1 MSELEII
8 DFPIQNWI
16 KIIIVLGTVLI
27 LLSRLYIGDRF
38 QYLFSFWNI
47 HRYFHYKS
55 GETISLLT
63 PNNVIMFFLR
73 LLTTSLF
80 ILILFQNKYQA
91 TQKEFFIKLIIGLS
105 ILILLKFLTE
115 KILSFLFRFKKKLK
129 EINRFRIGIKN
140 LFAVH
145 LYCYLIIIIFGGI
158 SFDKIDN
165 ISLALIILYNVFYL
179 KFILNK
185 YLIRGFKALVY
196 FILYICTFEILPL
209 IFLYKAFPS
218 KIG

>member
-27 LLSRLYIGDRF
+27 LLSRLYTGDRF

-145 LYCYLIIIIFGGI
+145 LYCYLLIIIFSGI
-158 SFDKIDN
+158 SFDKIYN
-165 ISLALIILYNVFYL
+165 ISLALFILYNVFYL
-179 KFILNK
+179 RFILNK

-196 FILYICTFEILPL
+196 FILYICTFEITPVLGVLYL
-209 IFLYKAFPS
+209 IK
-218 KIG
+218 

>member
-8 DFPIQNWI
+8 DFPLQNCI

-196 FILYICTFEILPL
+196 FILYICTFEIIPVLGVLYL
-209 IFLYKAFPS
+209 IK
-218 KIG
+218 

>member
-145 LYCYLIIIIFGGI
+145 LYCYLLIIIFSGI

-185 YLIRGFKALVY
+185 YLIRKFKALVY
-196 FILYICTFEILPL
+196 FILYICTFEIIPVLGVLYL
-209 IFLYKAFPS
+209 IK
-218 KIG
+218 

>member
-145 LYCYLIIIIFGGI
+145 LYCYLLIIIFSGI

-165 ISLALIILYNVFYL
+165 ISLAIIILYNVFYL

-196 FILYICTFEILPL
+196 FILYICTFEIIPVLGVLYL
-209 IFLYKAFPS
+209 IK
-218 KIG
+218 

>member
-16 KIIIVLGTVLI
+16 KTIIVFGTVLI
-27 LLSRLYIGDRF
+27 LLSRLYIGERF

-91 TQKEFFIKLIIGLS
+91 AQKEFFIKLIIGLS
-105 ILILLKFLTE
+105 IIILLKFLTE

-145 LYCYLIIIIFGGI
+145 LYCYLIIIIFSGI

-165 ISLALIILYNVFYL
+165 ISLAIIILYNMFYL

-196 FILYICTFEILPL
+196 FILYICTFEIIPVLGVLYL
-209 IFLYKAFPS
+209 IK
-218 KIG
+218 

>member
-27 LLSRLYIGDRF
+27 LLSRLYTGDRF

-145 LYCYLIIIIFGGI
+145 LYFYLIIIIFGGI

-196 FILYICTFEILPL
+196 FILYICTFEIIPVLGVLYL
-209 IFLYKAFPS
+209 IK
-218 KIG
+218 

>member
-27 LLSRLYIGDRF
+27 LLSRLYIGERF

-91 TQKEFFIKLIIGLS
+91 VQKEFFVKLIVGLS
-105 ILILLKFLTE
+105 ILILLKFLIE

-145 LYCYLIIIIFGGI
+145 LYCYLLIIIFSRI

-165 ISLALIILYNVFYL
+165 ISLALFILYNVFYL
-179 KFILNK
+179 RFILNK

-196 FILYICTFEILPL
+196 FILYICTFEITPVFGVLYL
-209 IFLYKAFPS
+209 IK
-218 KIG
+218 

>member
-16 KIIIVLGTVLI
+16 KTIIVFGTVLI
-27 LLSRLYIGDRF
+27 LLSRLYIGERF

-91 TQKEFFIKLIIGLS
+91 AQKEFFIKLIIGLS
-105 ILILLKFLTE
+105 IIILLKFLTE

-145 LYCYLIIIIFGGI
+145 LYCYLIIIIFSGI

-165 ISLALIILYNVFYL
+165 ISLAIIILYNMFYL

-196 FILYICTFEILPL
+196 FILYICTFEITPILGVLYL
-209 IFLYKAFPS
+209 IK
-218 KIG
+218 

>member
-27 LLSRLYIGDRF
+27 LLSRLYIGERF

-91 TQKEFFIKLIIGLS
+91 AQKEFFIKLIIGLS
-105 ILILLKFLTE
+105 IIILLKFLTE

-145 LYCYLIIIIFGGI
+145 LYCYLIIIIFSGI

-165 ISLALIILYNVFYL
+165 ISLAIIILYNMFYL

-196 FILYICTFEILPL
+196 FILYICTFEIIPVLGVLYL
-209 IFLYKAFPS
+209 IK
-218 KIG
+218 

>member
-80 ILILFQNKYQA
+80 ILILFQSKYQA

-196 FILYICTFEILPL
+196 FILYICTFEIIPVLGVLYL
-209 IFLYKAFPS
+209 IK
-218 KIG
+218 